1 MRISDWNS
9 DVCSSDLSSTPAL
22 LKTRHSTPTTLE
34 ASVDAVAVRGVA
46 EATRRGA
53 SGRSGLVGEDR
64 AAGLLRNGFTDLL
77 RVVAEF
83 HGHERARDEDGNF
96 GAGRILRNRLQ
107 IAALDEIVVVDD
119 GVRDNGRDATFLH
132 FEHIRSRRD
141 LRDRLDRSRSARVV
155 GRFLETRAEEQR
167 ARSEEPTSE
176 LQSLMRISYSV
187 LCLKKKKK

>member
-1 MRISDWNS
+1 MTDDPAHADNS
-9 DVCSSDLSSTPAL
+9 DDYVGHNTPMKNGRDSSTPAL
-22 LKTRHSTPTTLE
+22 LKTRHSSPTALD

-96 GAGRILRNRLQ
+96 GDGRILRNRLQ
-107 IAALDEIVVVDD
+107 IAALDEIVV
-119 GVRDNGRDATFLH
+119 R
-132 FEHIRSRRD
+132 
-141 LRDRLDRSRSARVV
+141 
-155 GRFLETRAEEQR
+155 
-167 ARSEEPTSE
+167 
-176 LQSLMRISYSV
+176 
-187 LCLKKKKK
+187 

>member
-1 MRISDWNS
+1 MTDDPAHADNS
-9 DVCSSDLSSTPAL
+9 DDYVGHNTPMKNGRDSSTPAL
-22 LKTRHSTPTTLE
+22 LKTRHSSPTALD

-96 GAGRILRNRLQ
+96 GAGRIDRQSTRL
-107 IAALDEIVVVDD
+107 
-119 GVRDNGRDATFLH
+119 NSSH
-132 FEHIRSRRD
+132 
-141 LRDRLDRSRSARVV
+141 
-155 GRFLETRAEEQR
+155 
-167 ARSEEPTSE
+167 
-176 LQSLMRISYSV
+176 
-187 LCLKKKKK
+187 